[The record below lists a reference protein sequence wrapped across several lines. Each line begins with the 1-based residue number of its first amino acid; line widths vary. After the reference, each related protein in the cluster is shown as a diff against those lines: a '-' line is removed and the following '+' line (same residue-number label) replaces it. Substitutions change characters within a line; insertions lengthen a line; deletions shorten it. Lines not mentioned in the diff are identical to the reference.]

1 VRPPK
6 FITVV
11 LYLEA
16 CRQPSRRTRLRK
28 LYCPH
33 TRHFSASVQLQKR
46 YHCSSA
52 LTHCPQSDKNV
63 KVTVPIPPQGPV
75 IVSLSVALFSCTNS
89 ARFPPKATPPSL
101 PIHAARNPL
110 RWQHLHPPHH
120 IAATNFPQYE
130 RFEKSPFMAAEHG
143 QLEECGGG

>member
-1 VRPPK
+1 M
-6 FITVV
+6 

-16 CRQPSRRTRLRK
+16 CRQLSRRTRLRK

-46 YHCSSA
+46 YHRSGA
-52 LTHCPQSDKNV
+52 PTHPPQSLNNV
-63 KVTVPIPPQGPV
+63 KVTITIPSQGPV
-75 IVSLSVALFSCTNS
+75 IVFLPVALFSCTNT
-89 ARFPPKATPPSL
+89 ARFPPKATPPSI
-101 PIHAARNPL
+101 PIHAAGNPL

-130 RFEKSPFMAAEHG
+130 RFEKSPFMAAEYG
-143 QLEECGGG
+143 ELEECGGG